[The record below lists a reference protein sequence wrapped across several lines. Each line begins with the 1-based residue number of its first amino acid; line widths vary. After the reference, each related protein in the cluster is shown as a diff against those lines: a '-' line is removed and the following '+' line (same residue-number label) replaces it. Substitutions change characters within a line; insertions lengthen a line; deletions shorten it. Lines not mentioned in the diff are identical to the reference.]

1 MPIRLGRIPYLNADV
16 FYQETP
22 LELLEV
28 RPLVPAALSHA
39 ARKGEIDLAPLPTV
53 TCFELEDIFVPLGN
67 YCIASKNKVRSITLF
82 SKYPIADLNGRVVAR
97 TGESTTSVRLLK
109 VLFAKRFG
117 IEPSRYVSTHDPND
131 ALLLIGDNALT
142 NRKGLPSYPHQFDL
156 GELWH
161 EWTGLPF
168 VFARWVIRKTIDPR
182 MAAYLAELL
191 QRSLEANLAR
201 IDAIARQRAD
211 LGMTEAEIREYL
223 DGLSFV
229 MGEKELESI
238 ERFRKLLKEVGE
250 YPAPVKETRD
260 AR

>member
-28 RPLVPAALSHA
+28 RTLVPAALSHA
-39 ARKGEIDLAPLPTV
+39 ARKGEIDFAPLPTV
-53 TCFELEDIFVPLGN
+53 TCFELEDTFVPLGN
-67 YCIASKNKVRSITLF
+67 YCIASKAKVRSITLF
-82 SKYPIADLNGRVVAR
+82 SKRPIQDLNGRVVAR

-109 VLFAKRFG
+109 VLFAKRYG
-117 IEPSRYVSTHDPND
+117 IEPSKYVSTHDPND

-142 NRKGLPSYPHQFDL
+142 NRKGLPSYPYQYDL
-156 GELWH
+156 GDMWH
-161 EWTGLPF
+161 DWTGLPF
-168 VFARWVIRKTIDPR
+168 VFARWMIRKTIEPR
-182 MAAYLAELL
+182 MIEYLADMLK
-191 QRSLEANLAR
+191 RSLEANLTR

-223 DGLSFV
+223 DGLSFTL
-229 MGEKELESI
+229 GEKELQSLDL
-238 ERFRKLLKEVGE
+238 FKLLLKEVGE
-250 YPAPVKETRD
+250 YPVAGKEARD